1 MPPLALN
8 WAASTHITGPARLH
22 PPPLDQGASLG
33 LVSAPVGRTGPPPSW
48 ARARPTSQ
56 PQLLGVTRASAI
68 RFVAEACVRVARSL
82 LFVFDGPLVV
92 YGPAVFLF
100 PSCFCF
106 LPISSSRD
114 FYLHRRCRFIA
125 AWFALS
131 PFSSLQ
137 FRWSAKL
144 LDLSSIL
151 LLPPIFHWIAFC
163 IPNFVLETV

>member
-1 MPPLALN
+1 MTVRSEICDFRP
-8 WAASTHITGPARLH
+8 TT
-22 PPPLDQGASLG
+22 ASLS
-33 LVSAPVGRTGPPPSW
+33 L
-48 ARARPTSQ
+48 RPQ
-56 PQLLGVTRASAI
+56 QAAQRLQLLPQLLGVTSASAI
-68 RFVAEACVRVARSL
+68 RFVAESYVCVARSL

-100 PSCFCF
+100 PSYFCF

-125 AWFALS
+125 AWFTLS

-144 LDLSSIL
+144 LDLPSIL

>member
-1 MPPLALN
+1 MTVRSEICDFRP
-8 WAASTHITGPARLH
+8 TT
-22 PPPLDQGASLG
+22 ASLS
-33 LVSAPVGRTGPPPSW
+33 L
-48 ARARPTSQ
+48 RPQQATQ
-56 PQLLGVTRASAI
+56 RLQPCPQLLGLTSASAI

-82 LFVFDGPLVV
+82 LFVFNGPLVI
-92 YGPAVFLF
+92 YGPVVFLF

-151 LLPPIFHWIAFC
+151 LLPPIFR
-163 IPNFVLETV
+163 

>member
-1 MPPLALN
+1 MTVRSEICDFRP
-8 WAASTHITGPARLH
+8 TT
-22 PPPLDQGASLG
+22 ASLS
-33 LVSAPVGRTGPPPSW
+33 L
-48 ARARPTSQ
+48 RPQQATQ
-56 PQLLGVTRASAI
+56 RLQPCPQLLGVTSASAI
-68 RFVAEACVRVARSL
+68 RFVAEAYVRMARSL
-82 LFVFDGPLVV
+82 LFVFNGPLVI

-106 LPISSSRD
+106 LPISSPRD
-114 FYLHRRCRFIA
+114 ISLSRRCRFIA